1 MRILLDGLV
10 QNGDAYWYV
19 FMTEPDRL
27 YNNYFPQMLIRGLR
41 IED

>member
-19 FMTEPDRL
+19 FMIKPDCL